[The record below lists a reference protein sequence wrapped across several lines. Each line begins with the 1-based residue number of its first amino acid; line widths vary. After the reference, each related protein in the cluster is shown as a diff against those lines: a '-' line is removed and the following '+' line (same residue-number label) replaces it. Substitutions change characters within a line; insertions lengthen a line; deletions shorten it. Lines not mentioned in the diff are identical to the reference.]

1 MIFNSFIFWLF
12 FAVVLIPYYTVLRR
26 NGQWQ
31 NVWLLLASW
40 FFYGYANWK
49 MIPLLLIVTG
59 VYYWLGI
66 QIERNA
72 ETNPKRSSRLSTLG
86 VILGI
91 GVLFFFKYLGFL
103 VEEFASLL
111 GKAGISSS
119 IPALKIVM
127 PVGISFFTFKL
138 ISYALDIRLGKI
150 QAEKNLVSFGTFVAF
165 FPTILSGPI
174 DRPGEFI
181 PQLSKNRTIDYDG
194 VAEGL
199 RRVVWGLF
207 LKLCIAD
214 RITAYPN
221 AVFGNVTYHNTTS
234 ILLAAVLYAVEIYAD
249 FAGYSEMAIGVS
261 RILGLKVRENFRRP
275 VFAQNIS
282 EYWARWHMS
291 LTSWITDYV
300 FMPLNVAFRD
310 WGKWGLYLATCINVI
325 LIGMWHGADWTFLL
339 FGIYHSIFLVLIAA
353 TDKQRKS
360 FEKRHKLKGKWYY
373 KTIRRV
379 ITFVIVVCGLVIF
392 RANGLSDLG
401 AIIAQCC
408 KGFGPVFT
416 NGLLEI
422 GSLGLLS
429 IVMLFF
435 KEWKDENKWNIHLLH
450 SENTAIRI
458 LSSILLVS
466 FIIFAGELKGSSFI
480 YFQF

>member
-1 MIFNSFIFWLF
+1 MIFNSFSFWLF
-12 FAVVLIPYYTVLRR
+12 FAAVLLPYYIFLWKNVKM
-26 NGQWQ
+26 Q
-31 NVWLLLASW
+31 NLWLLLASY

-49 MIPLLLIVTG
+49 MIPLLVIVTL
-59 VYYWLGI
+59 VYHQLGL
-66 QIERNA
+66 QIEKDN
-72 ETNPKRSSRLSTLG
+72 THMPKRASRLTTLG

-91 GVLFFFKYLGFL
+91 GVLVYFKYLGFL
-103 VEEFASLL
+103 VQEFASLL
-111 GKAGISSS
+111 EALGLQVR
-119 IPALKIVM
+119 IPVLKIVL

-138 ISYALDIRLGKI
+138 ISYVLEVYRGRMAAVRDI
-150 QAEKNLVSFGTFVAF
+150 VCFGTYVAF

-181 PQLSKNRTIDYDG
+181 PQLEQPRRVDYDG
-194 VAEGL
+194 IAEGL
-199 RRVVWGLF
+199 KRFVWGLF

-221 AVFGNVTYHNTTS
+221 AVFGNVSYHNTSS

-282 EYWARWHMS
+282 EYWSRWHMS

-300 FMPLNVAFRD
+300 YMPLNVAFRD
-310 WGKWGLYLATCINVI
+310 WGKWGIYLATIINVV

-339 FGIYHSIFLVLIAA
+339 FGVYHSIFLVLIAVVE
-353 TDKQRKS
+353 KKRKR
-360 FEKRHKLKGKWYY
+360 FEKKHQLKERWWY
-373 KTIRRV
+373 KIPRML
-379 ITFVIVVCGLVIF
+379 ITFLIVTFGLILF
-392 RANGLSDLG
+392 RAQCLSDFVSILQ
-401 AIIAQCC
+401 QCG
-408 KGFGPVFT
+408 KGFGPIFT

-422 GSLGLLS
+422 GTLGFLS
-429 IVMLFF
+429 MVLLFF
-435 KEWKDENKWNIHLLH
+435 KELKDEQKWNIHFLH
-450 SENTAIRI
+450 AKTPWIRI
-458 LSSILLVS
+458 VSTSLLLSYIL
-466 FIIFAGELKGSSFI
+466 FTGELKESSFI

>member
-1 MIFNSFIFWLF
+1 MIFNSFIFWVF

-86 VILGI
+86 VVLGI
-91 GVLFFFKYLGFL
+91 GVLFYFKYLGFL

-111 GKAGISSS
+111 GKMGISSS

-150 QAEKNLVSFGTFVAF
+150 QAEKNLISFGTFVAF

-181 PQLSKNRTIDYDG
+181 PQLGKNRTIDYDG

-221 AVFGNVTYHNTTS
+221 AVFGNITYHNTSS

-275 VFAQNIS
+275 IFAQNIS
-282 EYWARWHMS
+282 EYWTRWHMS

-353 TDKQRKS
+353 MDKRRKT
-360 FEKRHKLKGKWYY
+360 FEKQHKLKGKWYY
-373 KTIRRV
+373 QTPRRV
-379 ITFVIVVCGLVIF
+379 ITFVVVVCGLVIF

-401 AIIAQCC
+401 AIIAQCG

-422 GSLGLLS
+422 GSLGFLS
-429 IVMLFF
+429 IVLLFF
-435 KEWKDENKWNIHLLH
+435 KEWKDEKKWNIHLLH

-458 LSSILLVS
+458 FSSVVLVA